1 MKKPNKSKG
10 KKVGKNAATG
20 GTDESLKVKQ

>member
-1 MKKPNKSKG
+1 MKKPKQSKG

-20 GTDESLKVKQ
+20 GTDESL